1 MMFLRTAGNRGL
13 YARLGVFTGQFG
25 LIKMIKTLS
34 LTKHFGKLCA
44 VDALT
49 LTVDAGEIFGFL
61 GPNGA
66 GKTTTINML
75 TGLLRPTSG
84 TATLDGYDIQEQRL
98 EAKAILGLMPDT
110 PQLYEAL
117 SGRQFV
123 RMIADLYEVPKG
135 QAEDEMGGLL
145 EQLELTDAADDQ
157 IKGYS
162 YGMQK
167 KILLISVLVHRP
179 RILFLDE
186 PTSGLDPRSAR
197 TVREILRERCERG
210 ATVFMSTHILEIAE
224 RLCDRVGIISNGQLI
239 AVGTLSELQRRK
251 QESYGQADA
260 VDPHRT
266 ETLEDIFL
274 DLTADA

>member
-1 MMFLRTAGNRGL
+1 
-13 YARLGVFTGQFG
+13 
-25 LIKMIKTLS
+25 MIETYK
-34 LTKHFGKLCA
+34 LTKYFGELCA
-44 VDALT
+44 VDSLM
-49 LTVDAGEIFGFL
+49 LRVDSGEIFGFL

-84 TATLDGYDIQEQRL
+84 TAKLGGYDIQEQSL

-123 RMIADLYEVPKG
+123 RMIADLYEVPPQ
-135 QAEDEMGGLL
+135 QAEDEMEELL
-145 EQLELTDAADDQ
+145 EQLELADAADDL

-167 KILLISVLVHRP
+167 KILLISVLIHHP
-179 RILFLDE
+179 QILFLDE
-186 PTSGLDPRSAR
+186 PTSGLDPKSAR
-197 TVREILRERCERG
+197 TVREVLRQRCEQG
-210 ATVFMSTHILEIAE
+210 STVFMTTHILEIAE
-224 RLCDRVGIISNGQLI
+224 RICDRVGIISKGRLV
-239 AVGTLSELQRRK
+239 AVGTLSELQNKKRD
-251 QESYGQADA
+251 SYSHPSGIASE
-260 VDPHRT
+260 HRT

-274 DLTADA
+274 DLTADT

>member
-1 MMFLRTAGNRGL
+1 
-13 YARLGVFTGQFG
+13 
-25 LIKMIKTLS
+25 MINLLA
-34 LTKHFGKLCA
+34 LTKYFGKLCA

-49 LTVDAGEIFGFL
+49 LQVEAGEIFGFL

-84 TATLDGYDIQEQRL
+84 TATLAGYDIQKQGL
-98 EAKAILGLMPDT
+98 QAKAILGLMPDT

-117 SGRQFV
+117 TGRQFV
-123 RMIADLYEVPKG
+123 RMIADLYEVPAK
-135 QAEDEMGGLL
+135 QAENEMDSLL
-145 EQLELTDAADDQ
+145 AQLELNDAADDQ

-167 KILLISVLVHRP
+167 KILLISLLVHHP
-179 RILFLDE
+179 KILFLDE

-197 TVREILRERCERG
+197 TVREILRQRCEHG
-210 ATVFMSTHILEIAE
+210 CTVFMTTHILEIAE
-224 RLCDRVGIISNGQLI
+224 RICDRVGIISKGRLI
-239 AVGTLSELQRRK
+239 AVGTIAELQQRK
-251 QESYGQADA
+251 REPHADPTS
-260 VDPHRT
+260 DNSQQT

>member
-1 MMFLRTAGNRGL
+1 
-13 YARLGVFTGQFG
+13 
-25 LIKMIKTLS
+25 MIKLS
-34 LTKHFGKLCA
+34 ELTKYFGKLCA

-49 LTVDAGEIFGFL
+49 LNVGAGEIFGFL

-84 TATLDGYDIQEQRL
+84 TATLAGYDIQKQSL
-98 EAKAILGLMPDT
+98 QAKAILGLMPDT

-117 SGRQFV
+117 TGRQFV
-123 RMIADLYEVPKG
+123 RMIADLYEVPPK
-135 QAEDEMGGLL
+135 QAENEMDILLGL
-145 EQLELTDAADDQ
+145 LELTDAADDQ

-167 KILLISVLVHRP
+167 KILLISLLVHHP
-179 RILFLDE
+179 KILFLDE

-197 TVREILRERCERG
+197 TVREILRERCEQG
-210 ATVFMSTHILEIAE
+210 CTVFMTTHILEIAE
-224 RLCDRVGIISNGQLI
+224 RICDRVGIITKGRLI
-239 AVGTLSELQRRK
+239 AVGTLAELQQRK
-251 QESYGQADA
+251 RESHE
-260 VDPHRT
+260 DPTDDNPQQT

>member
-1 MMFLRTAGNRGL
+1 
-13 YARLGVFTGQFG
+13 
-25 LIKMIKTLS
+25 MINLLE
-34 LTKHFGKLCA
+34 LTKYFGTLCA

-49 LTVDAGEIFGFL
+49 LQVDAGEIFGFL

-84 TATLDGYDIQEQRL
+84 TATLGGYDIQKQSL
-98 EAKAILGLMPDT
+98 QAKAILGLMPDT

-117 SGRQFV
+117 TGRQFV
-123 RMIADLYEVPKG
+123 RMIADLYAVPQR
-135 QAEDEMGGLL
+135 QAEQEMEALF
-145 EQLELTDAADDQ
+145 EQLELADAADDQ

-167 KILLISVLVHRP
+167 KTLLVSLLVHHP
-179 RILFLDE
+179 KILFLDE

-197 TVREILRERCERG
+197 TVREILRERCEEG
-210 ATVFMSTHILEIAE
+210 CTVFMTTHILEIAE
-224 RLCDRVGIISNGQLI
+224 RICDRVGIISKGRLI
-239 AVGTLSELQRRK
+239 AVGTLAELQQRK
-251 QESYGQADA
+251 RELHTQP
-260 VDPHRT
+260 VDVNQQI

-274 DLTADA
+274 DLTADV

>member
-1 MMFLRTAGNRGL
+1 
-13 YARLGVFTGQFG
+13 
-25 LIKMIKTLS
+25 MINLLA
-34 LTKHFGKLCA
+34 LTKYFGKLCA
-44 VDALT
+44 VDTLT
-49 LTVDAGEIFGFL
+49 LQIDAGEIFGFL

-84 TATLDGYDIQEQRL
+84 TATLGGYDIQKQSL
-98 EAKAILGLMPDT
+98 QAKAILGLMPDT

-117 SGRQFV
+117 TGRQFV
-123 RMIADLYEVPKG
+123 RMMADLYEMPPK
-135 QAEDEMGGLL
+135 QAEREMETLF
-145 EQLELTDAADDQ
+145 EQLELADAADDQ

-167 KILLISVLVHRP
+167 KTLLVSLLVHHP
-179 RILFLDE
+179 KILFLDE

-197 TVREILRERCERG
+197 TVREILRERCEQG
-210 ATVFMSTHILEIAE
+210 CTVFMTTHILEIAE
-224 RLCDRVGIISNGQLI
+224 RICDRVGIISKGRLI
-239 AVGTLSELQRRK
+239 AVGTLSELQQRK
-251 QESYGQADA
+251 RELHTQSAD
-260 VDPHRT
+260 VNQQT

>member
-1 MMFLRTAGNRGL
+1 
-13 YARLGVFTGQFG
+13 
-25 LIKMIKTLS
+25 MIETS
-34 LTKHFGKLCA
+34 NLTKYFGKLCA
-44 VDALT
+44 VDELT
-49 LTVDAGEIFGFL
+49 LQVDSGEIFGFL

-84 TATLDGYDIQEQRL
+84 IATLGGYDIQKQSL
-98 EAKAILGLMPDT
+98 QAKAILGLMPDT

-117 SGRQFV
+117 TGRQFV
-123 RMIADLYEVPKG
+123 HMVADLYEVPPRK
-135 QAEDEMGGLL
+135 AENEIGTLL
-145 EQLELTDAADDQ
+145 EQLELADAADDQ
-157 IKGYS
+157 IKAYS

-167 KILLISVLVHRP
+167 KILLISLLVHHP

-197 TVREILRERCERG
+197 TVREILRARCERG
-210 ATVFMSTHILEIAE
+210 CTVFMTTHILEIAE
-224 RLCDRVGIISNGQLI
+224 RICDRVGIISKGQLI
-239 AVGTLSELQRRK
+239 AVGTLAELQQKKRELHA
-251 QESYGQADA
+251 QPTGINQ
-260 VDPHRT
+260 HQT

>member
-1 MMFLRTAGNRGL
+1 
-13 YARLGVFTGQFG
+13 
-25 LIKMIKTLS
+25 MINLLE
-34 LTKHFGKLCA
+34 LTKYFDKLCA

-49 LTVDAGEIFGFL
+49 LQVDAGEIFGFL

-84 TATLDGYDIQEQRL
+84 TATLGGYDIQKQSL
-98 EAKAILGLMPDT
+98 QAKAILGLMPDT

-117 SGRQFV
+117 TGRQFV
-123 RMIADLYEVPKG
+123 RMIADLYEVPPR
-135 QAEDEMGGLL
+135 QAENEMRVLL
-145 EQLELTDAADDQ
+145 DQLELVDAADDQ

-167 KILLISVLVHRP
+167 KILLISLLVHHP

-197 TVREILRERCERG
+197 TVREILRERCEQG
-210 ATVFMSTHILEIAE
+210 CTVFMTTHILEIAE
-224 RLCDRVGIISNGQLI
+224 RICDRVGIISKGRLI
-239 AVGTLSELQRRK
+239 AVGTLSELQQK
-251 QESYGQADA
+251 QRDLQTQSTDGNQQ
-260 VDPHRT
+260 T

-274 DLTADA
+274 DLTADV

>member
-1 MMFLRTAGNRGL
+1 
-13 YARLGVFTGQFG
+13 
-25 LIKMIKTLS
+25 MINLLA
-34 LTKHFGKLCA
+34 LTKYFGKLCA

-49 LTVDAGEIFGFL
+49 LKVDAGEIFGFL

-84 TATLDGYDIQEQRL
+84 TATLAGYDIQKQGL
-98 EAKAILGLMPDT
+98 QAKAILGLMPDT

-117 SGRQFV
+117 TGRQFV
-123 RMIADLYEVPKG
+123 RMIADLYEVPPK
-135 QAEDEMGGLL
+135 QAESEMDILL
-145 EQLELTDAADDQ
+145 ELLELTDAADDQ

-167 KILLISVLVHRP
+167 KILLISLLVHHP
-179 RILFLDE
+179 KILFLDE

-197 TVREILRERCERG
+197 TVREILRQRCEHG
-210 ATVFMSTHILEIAE
+210 CTVFMTTHILEIAE
-224 RLCDRVGIISNGQLI
+224 RICDRVGIISKGRLI
-239 AVGTLSELQRRK
+239 AVGTLAELQQRK
-251 QESYGQADA
+251 RETH
-260 VDPHRT
+260 VDPTSDNSQQT

-274 DLTADA
+274 DLTADT

>member
-1 MMFLRTAGNRGL
+1 
-13 YARLGVFTGQFG
+13 
-25 LIKMIKTLS
+25 MIKILG
-34 LTKHFGKLCA
+34 LTKYFGKLCA

-49 LTVDAGEIFGFL
+49 LEVDAGEIFGFL

-84 TATLDGYDIQEQRL
+84 TAMLGGYDIQEQNL
-98 EAKAILGLMPDT
+98 QAKAILGLMPDT

-123 RMIADLYEVPKG
+123 RMIADLYEVPPE
-135 QAEDEMGGLL
+135 QAENEMDVLL

-167 KILLISVLVHRP
+167 KILLISVLVHHP

-197 TVREILRERCERG
+197 TVRELLRERCEQG
-210 ATVFMSTHILEIAE
+210 ATVFMTTHILEIAE
-224 RLCDRVGIISNGQLI
+224 RICDRVGIISKGQLI
-239 AVGTLSELQRRK
+239 AVGTLTELQQKKREYRGRPFDDS
-251 QESYGQADA
+251 QDRS
-260 VDPHRT
+260 

-274 DLTADA
+274 DLTADF

>member
-1 MMFLRTAGNRGL
+1 
-13 YARLGVFTGQFG
+13 
-25 LIKMIKTLS
+25 MIETFN
-34 LTKHFGKLCA
+34 LTKCFGELCA
-44 VDALT
+44 VDSLM
-49 LTVDAGEIFGFL
+49 LRVDSGEIFGFL

-84 TATLDGYDIQEQRL
+84 TATLAGFDIQTQSL
-98 EAKAILGLMPDT
+98 QAKAILGLMPDT

-123 RMIADLYEVPKG
+123 RMIADLYEVPPQ
-135 QAEDEMGGLL
+135 QAENEMGTLL
-145 EQLELTDAADDQ
+145 EQLELVDAADEQ

-167 KILLISVLVHRP
+167 KILLISILIHHP
-179 RILFLDE
+179 KILFLDE

-197 TVREILRERCERG
+197 TVREILRLRCENG
-210 ATVFMSTHILEIAE
+210 CTVFMTTHILEIAE
-224 RLCDRVGIISNGQLI
+224 RICDRVGIISKGKLI
-239 AVGTLSELQRRK
+239 AVGTLAELQNRK
-251 QESYGQADA
+251 Q
-260 VDPHRT
+260 HTNNTMNNT

>member
-1 MMFLRTAGNRGL
+1 
-13 YARLGVFTGQFG
+13 
-25 LIKMIKTLS
+25 MINLLE
-34 LTKHFGKLCA
+34 LTKYFGNQLCA

-49 LTVDAGEIFGFL
+49 LQVDAGEIFGFL

-84 TATLDGYDIQEQRL
+84 TATLGGYDIQKQSL
-98 EAKAILGLMPDT
+98 QAKAILGLMPDT

-117 SGRQFV
+117 TGRQFV
-123 RMIADLYEVPKG
+123 RMIADLYEVPPR
-135 QAEDEMGGLL
+135 QAENEMRVLL
-145 EQLELTDAADDQ
+145 DQLELVDAADDQ

-167 KILLISVLVHRP
+167 KILLISLLVHHP
-179 RILFLDE
+179 KILFLDE

-197 TVREILRERCERG
+197 TVREILRERCEQG
-210 ATVFMSTHILEIAE
+210 CTVFMTTHILEIAE
-224 RLCDRVGIISNGQLI
+224 RICDRVGIISKGQLI
-239 AVGTLSELQRRK
+239 AVGTLSELQQK
-251 QESYGQADA
+251 QRDLQTQSTDVNQ
-260 VDPHRT
+260 PT

-274 DLTADA
+274 DLTADV

>member
-1 MMFLRTAGNRGL
+1 MIASVGTIIGF
-13 YARLGVFTGQFG
+13 RLGLDIFAEQHGF
-25 LIKMIKTLS
+25 LKMIKTLG
-34 LTKHFGKLCA
+34 LTKYFGKLSA

-49 LTVDAGEIFGFL
+49 LDVEAGEIFGFL

-84 TATLDGYDIQEQRL
+84 TATLGGYDIQKQSL
-98 EAKAILGLMPDT
+98 QAKAILGLMPDT

-123 RMIADLYEVPKG
+123 RMIADLYEVPPEK
-135 QAEDEMGGLL
+135 AENEMGVLL

-167 KILLISVLVHRP
+167 KILLISVLVHHP

-197 TVREILRERCERG
+197 TVREILRERCEQG
-210 ATVFMSTHILEIAE
+210 STVFMTTHILEIAE
-224 RLCDRVGIISNGQLI
+224 RICDRVGIISKGRLI
-239 AVGTLSELQRRK
+239 AVGTLTELQQREQDCHGRPVDV
-251 QESYGQADA
+251 GQD
-260 VDPHRT
+260 RT

-274 DLTADA
+274 DLTADF

>member
-1 MMFLRTAGNRGL
+1 MKYL
-13 YARLGVFTGQFG
+13 
-25 LIKMIKTLS
+25 
-34 LTKHFGKLCA
+34 
-44 VDALT
+44 D
-49 LTVDAGEIFGFL
+49 FL

-84 TATLDGYDIQEQRL
+84 TATLGGYDIQEQSL
-98 EAKAILGLMPDT
+98 QAKAILGLMPDT

-123 RMIADLYEVPKG
+123 RMIADLYEVPPE
-135 QAEDEMGGLL
+135 QAENEMGVLL

-167 KILLISVLVHRP
+167 KILLISVLVHHP

-197 TVREILRERCERG
+197 TVREILRERCEQG
-210 ATVFMSTHILEIAE
+210 STVFMTTHILEIAE
-224 RLCDRVGIISNGQLI
+224 RICDRVGIISKGQLI
-239 AVGTLSELQRRK
+239 AVGTLAELQQKK
-251 QESYGQADA
+251 QEYHGRPAD
-260 VDPHRT
+260 DSQDRS

-274 DLTADA
+274 DLTADF